1 MKDLWKSSTW
11 DVQSRLL
18 TLKADS
24 LNLGIAALEE
34 WIIVLWAE
42 CQYSSHDPL
51 AQVLA
56 KQLQRV
62 QQQPWHSE
70 SPATLDF
77 QEAECW
83 WYRGWRTAPW
93 QSRWCALHARRR
105 AMALHKQTEK
115 LKWQDKS
122 ARDNFL
128 PISLA
133 KFGGRVVL
141 MPLASQQECTNVFEH
156 NQSQRLWG
164 PNWATSVKILNSHTL
179 NPIIP
184 KLLILILSVD
194 RTAST
199 NTWVQERSSQCFI
212 K

>member
-1 MKDLWKSSTW
+1 MKDLWKSS
-11 DVQSRLL
+11 VLEMCKVVC

-24 LNLGIAALEE
+24 LNLGIVALEE

-42 CQYSSHDPL
+42 CLYSSHDPL

-56 KQLQRV
+56 KRLQGVHQQTMALGKV
-62 QQQPWHSE
+62 QRHLGLPRSRMLAAWGLEDCSMTE
-70 SPATLDF
+70 SVMRPST
-77 QEAECW
+77 
-83 WYRGWRTAPW
+83 WRW
-93 QSRWCALHARRR
+93 

-141 MPLASQQECTNVFEH
+141 MPLAS
-156 NQSQRLWG
+156 
-164 PNWATSVKILNSHTL
+164 
-179 NPIIP
+179 
-184 KLLILILSVD
+184 
-194 RTAST
+194 
-199 NTWVQERSSQCFI
+199 
-212 K
+212 